1 MRQVSFIEDKLE
13 VWDTLIGE
21 VCPLE
26 YCQVDGAPEAKTS
39 VKPGTLHGQSRRT
52 GIIILV

>member
-1 MRQVSFIEDKLE
+1 MSFIEDRLE

-21 VCPLE
+21 VCPVE
-26 YCQVDGAPEAKTS
+26 FYQVVGAPEAKTS
-39 VKPGTLHGQSRRT
+39 VKPGTLHGQSRRK